1 MNVAHFPAR
10 STEPTPAS
18 TGAAMREQA
27 YTEIKRRIIHCEF
40 RPGQALNEA
49 QIGAALGLGRTPVHQ
64 ALHRLEVEGLVSI
77 MPRKGVLV
85 SPLSLNDVLDT
96 IEVRYTNEVLC
107 VTLAAQRAQEPDFQ
121 AMRAIVEPTPRL
133 IAKHDIPGL
142 MTIDLKFHGAIS
154 AAARNRILADLLRGL
169 HEKQARFWFMSLSD
183 PSHMQNVYDDHI
195 TLIDALERRDVPQ
208 VREIVRRHIDEF
220 RKNIIRSI

>member
-1 MNVAHFPAR
+1 MNVTHLPAR
-10 STEPTPAS
+10 AIEPSPAS

-40 RPGQALNEA
+40 RPGEALNEA
-49 QIGAALGLGRTPVHQ
+49 QIGAVLGLGRTPVHQ

-96 IEVRYTNEVLC
+96 IEVRHTNEVLC

-121 AMRAIVEPTPRL
+121 AMRDIVGPTPGL
-133 IAKHDIPGL
+133 IAKRDIPAL

-154 AAARNRILADLLRGL
+154 
-169 HEKQARFWFMSLSD
+169 
-183 PSHMQNVYDDHI
+183 
-195 TLIDALERRDVPQ
+195 
-208 VREIVRRHIDEF
+208 
-220 RKNIIRSI
+220 